1 MSFLVFI
8 GRLDATVLSGEEGLF
23 FNPALGG
30 IDDVGFRGGTDH
42 VLSHRPPR
50 PESVPYDSWCRDRFF
65 CVKPDNF
72 VSSTGT
78 VEITET
84 LVYDNRMHG
93 EIDFTGFIVIVSLQ
107 VHLFQAYLNYIDRM
121 RAPVRSDEDI
131 WDGRIL
137 FRIPSDPFA
146 FPMPRGSSSPWE
158 MRKPIVGPLKL
169 IRRFSFDEI
178 EVQPLRDEQGRRVTL
193 DKTAGEAPPAWQSA
207 LSLRV

>member
-1 MSFLVFI
+1 MSSLVFI
-8 GRLDATVLSGEEGLF
+8 GRLDAMVLSGQEGLF

-30 IDDVGFRGGTDH
+30 IDDLGFCGGTDQ

-50 PESVPYDSWCRDRFF
+50 SESVPYDSWCRDRFF
-65 CVKPDNF
+65 CFKPDDCA
-72 VSSTGT
+72 SSTGT
-78 VEITET
+78 VEVTET
-84 LVYDNRMHG
+84 LVYDNRMRG

-107 VHLFQAYLNYIDRM
+107 EDIYQAYLNYIGAMRM
-121 RAPVRSDEDI
+121 PVRSDEDI

-158 MRKPIVGPLKL
+158 MRKPVVGPLKL

-178 EVQPLRDEQGRRVTL
+178 EVQPLRDEQGRRVKFEETV
-193 DKTAGEAPPAWQSA
+193 GEARAAWQPA
-207 LSLRV
+207 LSLRG